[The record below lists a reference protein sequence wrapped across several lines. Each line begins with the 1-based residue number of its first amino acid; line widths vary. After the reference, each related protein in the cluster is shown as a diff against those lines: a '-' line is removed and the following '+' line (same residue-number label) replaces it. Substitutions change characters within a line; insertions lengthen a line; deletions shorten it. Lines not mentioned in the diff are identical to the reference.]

1 MIKMNRFDAIHIE
14 RINENCDDGN
24 AGHDKG
30 ISRVLE

>member
-1 MIKMNRFDAIHIE
+1 MNRFDAIHIE
-14 RINENCDDGN
+14 RIERTNENCDDGN